1 MSGLSPSPRPYLSL
15 LLSYVVPLR
24 RPRGCGYAR
33 RDSIGIDVSGRVGVQ
48 DRRLRAVVRPR
59 AVKFRGGGREAE
71 QARCKGGNDRPP
83 MVEHIEEDGDNA
95 NPGVKQVEVGDVSLG
110 VVLAHSIDAEA
121 AEGEGEGDGVQ
132 QHVPRCP
139 RQHLL
144 EVSWSGCPPTLSSSP
159 SPFSSAGRT
168 LPLLLFLAARG
179 LAFLYPFVP
188 ISCVVELCLDRSR
201 VNPLRLRTEKGGVGA
216 TQQLGVHHGWRL

>member
-1 MSGLSPSPRPYLSL
+1 MSVAGSASKTGVFVRSFVQEPSSFGEEDAKPSKHD
-15 LLSYVVPLR
+15 
-24 RPRGCGYAR
+24 AR
-33 RDSIGIDVSGRVGVQ
+33 EGTT
-48 DRRLRAVVRPR
+48 
-59 AVKFRGGGREAE
+59 
-71 QARCKGGNDRPP
+71 
-83 MVEHIEEDGDNA
+83 EEDGDNA

-132 QHVPRCP
+132 QHVP
-139 RQHLL
+139 
-144 EVSWSGCPPTLSSSP
+144 SWSGCPPTLSSSP

-216 TQQLGVHHGWRL
+216 TQQLGALLLFLAARGLAFLYPFVPISYVVELYLDRSCVNSLRLRTEKGGVGATQQLGVHHGWRL